1 MSTLAIHH
9 MLESGIPLTK
19 VRLFF
24 YLLSLAVAAG
34 ANLCSLRLSKPQLE
48 LKSHGIHDTVRNS
61 HCRGGEEKGKERTP
75 EPILTFSARDL
86 PSIPRSLRSLCN

>member
-1 MSTLAIHH
+1 MSTLALHH

-24 YLLSLAVAAG
+24 YLLSLAVCSAAG

-48 LKSHGIHDTVRNS
+48 LKNHGIHDTVRN
-61 HCRGGEEKGKERTP
+61 
-75 EPILTFSARDL
+75 
-86 PSIPRSLRSLCN
+86 